1 MQSGGQTAMSDD
13 APRRRRRVWP
23 KLLAGLFLIVLIGAG
38 AAGSVVYWAWER
50 FHAPGPAAADTIVLI
65 DKGDG
70 IVTIARKMRNAGVL
84 TNDNPLG
91 LGVADD
97 ASLFRY
103 GVRYYEKQGQLKV
116 GEFKVPAHASMKQVM
131 DLLVS
136 GKVIQ
141 YAVTLPEGLTS
152 AMIMRV
158 VATDAVL
165 LGDNPAE
172 PAEGALLP
180 ETYLFTRGT
189 SRTEIVARMAREHTK
204 LAVALWEKR
213 KADLPY
219 KTLEEA
225 IILASIVEKETG
237 VASERPQ
244 VASVFVN
251 RLRKGMKL
259 QSDPTIIY
267 GLTKGEP
274 LGRGIR
280 KSELEKQTPYN
291 TYFIPGLPPTPI
303 CNPGRA
309 SLEAVINP
317 PDTDYLFFVA
327 DGTGGHAFAATLSE
341 HEKNV
346 AKWREIERQRAA
358 GEGGR

>member
-1 MQSGGQTAMSDD
+1 MTEQ
-13 APRRRRRVWP
+13 PPKRHKRFWP
-23 KLLAGLFLIVLIGAG
+23 KLLAGLFLLILIGAA
-38 AAGSVVYWAWER
+38 AAGGAVYWAWER
-50 FHAPGPAAADTIVLI
+50 FHAPGPSQADTIVMVE
-65 DKGDG
+65 KGDG
-70 IVTIARKMRNAGVL
+70 IAAIARKMRNAGVFGM
-84 TNDNPLG
+84 DNPLG

-97 ASLFRY
+97 VSLFRY

-116 GEFKVPAHASMKQVM
+116 GEFRVPAHASMKEVM

-141 YAVTLPEGLTS
+141 YAVTLPEGRTS
-152 AMIMRV
+152 AMILRI
-158 VATDAVL
+158 VAADPVL
-165 LGDNPAE
+165 TGELPPE

-189 SRTEIVARMAREHTK
+189 TRRDIIARMAQDHEK
-204 LAVALWEKR
+204 LAAALWEKR

-237 VASERPQ
+237 LAAERPQ

-251 RLRKGMKL
+251 RLRKGMRL

-267 GLTKGEP
+267 GLTRGEP
-274 LGRGIR
+274 LGHGLRQ
-280 KSELEKQTPYN
+280 SELDKPN
-291 TYFIPGLPPTPI
+291 AWSTYQIDGLPPTPI

-309 SLEAVINP
+309 SLEAVMNP

-327 DGTGGHAFAATLSE
+327 DGTGGHAFAATNAE
-341 HEKNV
+341 HERNV

-358 GEGGR
+358 AGGEGGQ

>member
-1 MQSGGQTAMSDD
+1 MSEDR
-13 APRRRRRVWP
+13 PRRRRSFLARFFAA
-23 KLLAGLFLIVLIGAG
+23 LLALLVLGGLAAGG
-38 AAGSVVYWAWER
+38 AAYWAWEH
-50 FHAPGPAAADTIVLI
+50 FNAPGPLAEDTFVTIEP
-65 DKGDG
+65 GDG
-70 IVTIARKMRNAGVL
+70 LNAIAGKLREAGVISRDDPF
-84 TNDNPLG
+84 N
-91 LGVADD
+91 LGVLDD
-97 ASLFRY
+97 ATIFKLGTRY
-103 GVRYYEKQGQLKV
+103 LEQQAKLKH
-116 GEFKVPAHASMKQVM
+116 GEYKVPARASMKQVM
-131 DLLVS
+131 ELLVS

-141 YAVTLPEGLTS
+141 YSVTVPEGRTSQMVLRILNADPVLTGELR
-152 AMIMRV
+152 A
-158 VATDAVL
+158 A
-165 LGDNPAE
+165 
-172 PAEGALLP
+172 PAEGTLLP
-180 ETYLFTRGT
+180 ETYLFTRGAT
-189 SRTEIVARMAREHTK
+189 RADVLRRMEKDHKDLAEK
-204 LAVALWEKR
+204 LWANR

-267 GLTKGEP
+267 GLTGGEP

-280 KSELEKQTPYN
+280 KSELEKATPYN
-291 TYFIPGLPPTPI
+291 TYVIDGLPPTPI

-327 DGTGGHAFAATLSE
+327 DGTGGHAFAATLE
-341 HEKNV
+341 AHNENV
-346 AKWREIERQRAA
+346 RKWREIEAQRAKDA
-358 GEGGR
+358 AKDPGGATP